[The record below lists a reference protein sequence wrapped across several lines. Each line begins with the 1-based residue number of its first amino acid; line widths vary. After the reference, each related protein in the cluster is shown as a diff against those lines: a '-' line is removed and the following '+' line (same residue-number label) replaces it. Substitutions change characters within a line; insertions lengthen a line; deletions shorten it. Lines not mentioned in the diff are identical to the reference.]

1 MMKQIH
7 AFETK
12 TDYDKYEAVT
22 HRFQA
27 RLDEYQTILQETYQ
41 LIDVPKGIVWTSAE
55 LATTVFSDIP
65 IPAFTNKDLIYI
77 SPDVAEWRT
86 LFLSQLDGKDVP
98 HIRAFYETLTEDH
111 VLTIAGHEL
120 THHLDLFVDEFDD
133 EREDGIWFEEGMC
146 EYLPRK
152 HLLSD
157 EAFKRITLIETEL
170 VELFQEEYGARSIDQ
185 FGSASYAGSLSSI
198 MFDYWRSFLAIHHL
212 IEERYDGNV
221 LRVFE
226 AYRNWHEQG
235 RIVPLSTYFNLQ
247 TVRR

>member
-12 TDYDKYEAVT
+12 TDYEKYEAVT

-27 RLDEYQTILQETYQ
+27 RLDEYQTILQEKYQ

-98 HIRAFYETLTEDH
+98 HIRAFYETLAEDH

-120 THHLDLFVDEFDD
+120 TITWICSLMNSTMREKTESGSKRECVSTYPGSICCRTKHSSELRQLRQSWSSSFRRSM
-133 EREDGIWFEEGMC
+133 ERARLINLGVPPMPVVCRVSCLIIGGAFSQSTISSRNDMTGTSYAFSKHIGTGMSRGGSC
-146 EYLPRK
+146 RYRN
-152 HLLSD
+152 
-157 EAFKRITLIETEL
+157 TLI
-170 VELFQEEYGARSIDQ
+170 F
-185 FGSASYAGSLSSI
+185 
-198 MFDYWRSFLAIHHL
+198 
-212 IEERYDGNV
+212 
-221 LRVFE
+221 
-226 AYRNWHEQG
+226 
-235 RIVPLSTYFNLQ
+235 
-247 TVRR
+247 RR

>member
-12 TDYDKYEAVT
+12 TDYEKYEAVT

-27 RLDEYQTILQETYQ
+27 RLDEYQTILQETYK

-98 HIRAFYETLTEDH
+98 HIRAFYETLAEDH

-157 EAFKRITLIETEL
+157 EAFKRITTIETEL
-170 VELFQEEYGARSIDQ
+170 VELFQEEYGAPRLINLGLPPILVVCRVSCLIIGGAFWQ
-185 FGSASYAGSLSSI
+185 STISSKSGMTGTSYAFLKHIGTGMNRGGLC
-198 MFDYWRSFLAIHHL
+198 RSRHTL
-212 IEERYDGNV
+212 I
-221 LRVFE
+221 F
-226 AYRNWHEQG
+226 
-235 RIVPLSTYFNLQ
+235 
-247 TVRR
+247 RR